1 MTPEQ
6 EAKLDL
12 VLARL
17 DEINNLMRTIDTK
30 LMYLQDDTL
39 HQKLD
44 ELTSQVR
51 GIDTKLMFLQ
61 DDIDETKINTQVIEN
76 TLVDGVKAI
85 LKAPNKDKEEQEKQR
100 WHVERL

>member
-12 VLARL
+12 VL
-17 DEINNLMRTIDTK
+17 T
-30 LMYLQDDTL
+30 
-39 HQKLD
+39 KLD
-44 ELTSQVR
+44 ELASLIR
-51 GIDTKLMFLQ
+51 GLDTKLMFLQ

-76 TLVDGVKAI
+76 TLVDGVKTI
-85 LKAPNKDKEEQEKQR
+85 LKAPTKEQEEQEKQR